1 MSQQSKE
8 VLVLVESLANTRN
21 IGKEAIFEALEEA
34 LASAAQK
41 HHAQLEGDEE
51 LTVRVEIDRLSGE
64 QHTFRTYTVIDPN
77 DPANAECSPANTLTA
92 EQAEALTGKPHQV
105 GDVIDEPLESVEMTG
120 RKGAATAKSVILQA
134 MRIAEKK
141 RQADLFRS
149 KVGTLISGVVKWARD
164 RVILDLG
171 DGVEAVLPKEEQ
183 IPGETLRIGDR
194 VRAYLVSVNFD
205 VRGPQILVS
214 RSCVEMLVQ
223 LFRLEVP
230 EIGEDVIQIKAAA
243 RDPGSRSKIAVKTND
258 GRIDPIGACIGM
270 RGSRVQAVSG
280 ELGGERVD
288 IILWDDN
295 PAQLVI
301 NAMAPAEIESIIV
314 DEVHHVIDMAVQ
326 DEQLSQA
333 IGRNGQNVRLASQ
346 LTGWVLNVMS
356 TEAFAN
362 KSNAASM
369 KTLQYFVHHLDID
382 EPVAELLIQAGFT
395 TLEELAYVPID
406 ELLAIEGFDEE
417 IVDELRTRASN
428 ALLAKAL
435 NDETSIADD
444 LLMMD
449 GVTPELAKQ
458 FAAMGILT
466 MDDLAEQSIDELL
479 EIKGMDKET
488 AGKLI
493 MTARE
498 PWFRDEN

>member
-1 MSQQSKE
+1 MSQNKE

-41 HHAQLEGDEE
+41 HHEQLHGIEGMG
-51 LTVRVEIDRLSGE
+51 VRVDIDRYTGD
-64 QHTFRTYTVIDPN
+64 QFTYRIYHVIDPL
-77 DPANAECSPANTLTA
+77 DPANAECSPASSLTP
-92 EQAEALTGKPHQV
+92 EQALALTGKAYKV
-105 GDVIDEPLESVEMTG
+105 GDIIEEPLESVQMTG
-120 RKGAATAKSVILQA
+120 RKGAATAKSVIQQA

-141 RQADLFRS
+141 RQADLFRT
-149 KVGTLISGVVKWARD
+149 KVGSLISGVVKWARD

-171 DGVEAVLPKEEQ
+171 DGVEAVMPKEEQ
-183 IPGETLRIGDR
+183 IPGETLRMGDR
-194 VRAYLVSVNFD
+194 VRAYLVSVDFD

-214 RSCVEMLVQ
+214 RARVDMLVQ

-301 NAMAPAEIESIIV
+301 NAMAPAEIESIVV
-314 DEVHHVIDMAVQ
+314 DEVHHVIDMAVR
-326 DEQLSQA
+326 DDQLSLA

-346 LTGWVLNVMS
+346 LTGWALNVLS
-356 TEAFAN
+356 VEAFAN
-362 KSNAASM
+362 KTNAESM
-369 KTLQYFVHHLDID
+369 KMIQYFVNQLDID
-382 EPVAELLIQAGFT
+382 ESVAELLIQAGFS
-395 TLEELAYVPID
+395 TLEELAYVSAD
-406 ELLAIEGFDEE
+406 ELLAIEGFDED

-435 NDETSIADD
+435 NDEPQVTDE
-444 LLMMD
+444 LLMME
-449 GVTPELAKQ
+449 GVTPELAQ
-458 FAAMGILT
+458 HFATMGILT
-466 MDDLAEQSIDELL
+466 MDDLAEQSVDDLL
-479 EIKGMDKET
+479 EIEGMDRKT

-498 PWFRDEN
+498 PWFRELN

>member
-1 MSQQSKE
+1 MSNSKE

-21 IGKEAIFEALEEA
+21 IGKEAIFQALEEA

-41 HHAQLEGDEE
+41 HHAQLLEDESIE
-51 LTVRVEIDRLSGE
+51 VRVDIDRDTGE
-64 QHTFRTYTVIDPN
+64 QYTYRIYHVIDTD
-77 DPANAECSPANTLTA
+77 DPALIECDPETYISVEEAT
-92 EQAEALTGKPHQV
+92 ALTGKPQV
-105 GDVIDEPLESVEMTG
+105 IGDVIEIPLESVQMTG
-120 RKGAATAKSVILQA
+120 RKGAATAKGVIQQA

-141 RQADLFRS
+141 RQADMFRG
-149 KVGTLISGVVKWARD
+149 KVGSLISGVVKWARD

-171 DGVEAVLPKEEQ
+171 DGVEAVMPKEEQ

-194 VRAYLVSVNFD
+194 VRAFLVSVGFD
-205 VRGPQILVS
+205 IKGPQILVS
-214 RSCVEMLVQ
+214 RASVDMLVQ

-230 EIGEDVIQIKAAA
+230 EIGEEVIQIKAAA

-314 DEVHHVIDMAVQ
+314 DEANHVIDMAVRE
-326 DEQLSQA
+326 EQLSQA

-356 TEAFAN
+356 IEAFAN
-362 KSNAASM
+362 KTNAESM
-369 KTLQYFVHHLDID
+369 KTIQYFVNYLDID
-382 EPVAELLIQAGFT
+382 EQVAELLVDAGFT
-395 TLEELAYVPID
+395 HLEELAYVPVA

-428 ALLAKAL
+428 ALLTKAL
-435 NDETSIADD
+435 NDEPTVEDD
-444 LLMMD
+444 LLTME
-449 GVTPELAKQ
+449 GVTPELAKL
-458 FAAMGILT
+458 FASKGILT
-466 MDDLAEQSIDELL
+466 MEDLAEQSIDDLMEL
-479 EIKGMDKET
+479 EGMDKTT

-493 MTARE
+493 MTARA
-498 PWFRDEN
+498 PWFKNEA

>member
-1 MSQQSKE
+1 MIEAEQLTGEKHQIGDNIEE
-8 VLVLVESLANTRN
+8 VLPS
-21 IGKEAIFEALEEA
+21 I
-34 LASAAQK
+34 
-41 HHAQLEGDEE
+41 
-51 LTVRVEIDRLSGE
+51 
-64 QHTFRTYTVIDPN
+64 
-77 DPANAECSPANTLTA
+77 
-92 EQAEALTGKPHQV
+92 
-105 GDVIDEPLESVEMTG
+105 EMTG
-120 RKGAATAKSVILQA
+120 RKGAATAKSVIQQA

-149 KVGTLISGVVKWARD
+149 KVGSLISGVVKWARD

-214 RSCVEMLVQ
+214 RACVEMLVQ

-230 EIGEDVIQIKAAA
+230 EISEEVIQIKSAA

-314 DEVHHVIDMAVQ
+314 DEVRHVIDMAVS

-346 LTGWVLNVMS
+346 LTTWTLNVMS
-356 TEAFAN
+356 MDAFAN
-362 KSNAASM
+362 KANAESM

-395 TLEELAYVPID
+395 TLEEVAYVSTQ

-435 NDETSIADD
+435 NDEATVSDD

-449 GVTPELAKQ
+449 GMTPELAKQ
-458 FAAMGILT
+458 LAAMSILT
-466 MDDLAEQSIDELL
+466 MEDLAEQSIDELL
-479 EIKGMDKET
+479 EIKGMDRET

-498 PWFRDEN
+498 PWFREEGE

>member
-1 MSQQSKE
+1 MSQSKE

-41 HHAQLEGDEE
+41 HHAQLLGEE
-51 LTVRVEIDRLSGE
+51 LTVRVEIDRHTGE
-64 QHTFRTYTVIDPN
+64 QRTYRTYIVIDPN
-77 DPANAECSPANTLTA
+77 DPASVEIPEDAYLTVEEAEK
-92 EQAEALTGKPHQV
+92 LTGETHQV
-105 GDVIDEPLESVEMTG
+105 GDHIDQPLESIEMTG

-134 MRIAEKK
+134 IRIAEKK
-141 RQADLFRS
+141 RQADLFRA

-205 VRGPQILVS
+205 IRGPQILVS
-214 RSCVEMLVQ
+214 RACVEMLTQ
-223 LFRLEVP
+223 LFTLEVP
-230 EIGEDVIQIKAAA
+230 EISEEVIQIKAAA

-346 LTGWVLNVMS
+346 LTGWELNVMS
-356 TEAFAN
+356 VEAFAN
-362 KSNAASM
+362 KASTTSM
-369 KTLQYFVHHLDID
+369 KSIQYFVHHLDID
-382 EPVAELLIQAGFT
+382 EAVAELLVQAGFT
-395 TLEELAYVPID
+395 NLEELAYVSID

-417 IVDELRTRASN
+417 IAEELRTRASN
-428 ALLAKAL
+428 ALLSKAL
-435 NDETSIADD
+435 NTEKCIDDD

-449 GVTPELAKQ
+449 GVTPELAKK
-458 FAAMGILT
+458 FAETGILT
-466 MDDLAEQSIDELL
+466 MEDLAELSIDDLM
-479 EIKGMDKET
+479 EIDGIDRET

-498 PWFRDEN
+498 PWFRS

>member
-1 MSQQSKE
+1 
-8 VLVLVESLANTRN
+8 
-21 IGKEAIFEALEEA
+21 
-34 LASAAQK
+34 
-41 HHAQLEGDEE
+41 
-51 LTVRVEIDRLSGE
+51 
-64 QHTFRTYTVIDPN
+64 VIDPN
-77 DPANAECSPANTLTA
+77 DPANAECSPANTLTP

-105 GDVIDEPLESVEMTG
+105 GDVIDEPLESVELTG
-120 RKGAATAKSVILQA
+120 RKGAAIAKSVILQA

-194 VRAYLVSVNFD
+194 VRAFLVSVNFD

-230 EIGEDVIQIKAAA
+230 EIGEEVIQIKAAA

-270 RGSRVQAVSG
+270 RGSRVQAVSS

-356 TEAFAN
+356 IEAFAN
-362 KSNAASM
+362 KANATSM

-395 TLEELAYVPID
+395 TLEELAYVPVD

-458 FAAMGILT
+458 FATMGILT